1 MTSLNSREDAD
12 QAAQRLAEI
21 DERYRRVRLL
31 NDQILK
37 LLNALGNNLE
47 GAIGS
52 RRKLWIQMIPALV
65 SSRKRNQLRQL
76 PEALSELRNF
86 VGRPN
91 LSVWNPLVI
100 AMEKGSSELRAPRS
114 EWKQLFLAID
124 VALDNVEK
132 AVDQRRDGL
141 AALIAKYGGLP
152 GFNRVRYAD
161 RMILDSRNSSE
172 TGSAEAESSPR
183 SARKLASFL
192 IPANR
197 QDEVIGDIAELYH
210 REWLPLLGPNGA
222 RWCSIW
228 NVITA
233 SVALRRIAITAA
245 VVDGF
250 CRILGR

>member
-100 AMEKGSSELRAPRS
+100 AMEKGSS
-114 EWKQLFLAID
+114 
-124 VALDNVEK
+124 
-132 AVDQRRDGL
+132 
-141 AALIAKYGGLP
+141 
-152 GFNRVRYAD
+152 
-161 RMILDSRNSSE
+161 
-172 TGSAEAESSPR
+172 
-183 SARKLASFL
+183 
-192 IPANR
+192 
-197 QDEVIGDIAELYH
+197 
-210 REWLPLLGPNGA
+210 
-222 RWCSIW
+222 
-228 NVITA
+228 
-233 SVALRRIAITAA
+233 
-245 VVDGF
+245 
-250 CRILGR
+250 